1 MDGTRRAEAAR
12 GATGT
17 GPSGGKACA
26 SAQRGRMFPLRAQ
39 AGRDIAGD
47 EGPCS
52 EDACQVCGTFEP
64 CSPSDPAAGTVT
76 GQAQD

>member
-1 MDGTRRAEAAR
+1 MPAWLRPKPRPGTSDMRDGLR
-12 GATGT
+12 G
-17 GPSGGKACA
+17 
-26 SAQRGRMFPLRAQ
+26 SALGRQ